1 MQVRLLG
8 DVCEVNPRTDPDLK
22 STQTCS
28 FIPMSYVDDRFG
40 IITRQDTKTV
50 GEVMSGYTFFKEK
63 DVLFAKITPCM
74 ENGKAAVARGLTN
87 GIGFGSTEFH
97 VVRPSKAVIPE
108 LVFYFLRQENVR
120 KYAKRRMTGSAGQQ
134 RVPSTVLEEFELSL
148 PSTIEEQKR
157 IAAILDKADCLR
169 RRRRYAQQLSDTFLQ
184 SAFVEM
190 FGDPAKNPKEWKLV
204 KLETLGELDRGRS
217 KHRPRNASHL
227 FGGVYPFVQTGDVA
241 NSAGYIRGYKQTYS
255 EAGLKQS
262 KLWCQG
268 TLCITIAANI
278 AKTGV
283 LTFNACFPDSVVGFS
298 PNKRTNTEFIQQ
310 WFSFKQKNLEETAPE
325 SAQKNINLEIL
336 RGLDVPLPP
345 LELQENFAHI
355 VQRFERLRAQ
365 QREAARQAEH
375 LFQTLLHQAFSGRL

>member
-204 KLETLGELDRGRS
+204 KLETLGELDRVGLNTDRAMHHIYSAAFILLYKLAMLLIQRDTLEVTS
-217 KHRPRNASHL
+217 KHTQRRDLNKVN
-227 FGGVYPFVQTGDVA
+227 FGV
-241 NSAGYIRGYKQTYS
+241 
-255 EAGLKQS
+255 
-262 KLWCQG
+262 
-268 TLCITIAANI
+268 
-278 AKTGV
+278 
-283 LTFNACFPDSVVGFS
+283 
-298 PNKRTNTEFIQQ
+298 
-310 WFSFKQKNLEETAPE
+310 
-325 SAQKNINLEIL
+325 
-336 RGLDVPLPP
+336 RGLFV
-345 LELQENFAHI
+345 
-355 VQRFERLRAQ
+355 
-365 QREAARQAEH
+365 
-375 LFQTLLHQAFSGRL
+375 